1 MAAKPR
7 PAGRREAAKDRYGK
21 AAASFA
27 AIARRSAVELW
38 GIAREMVRIP
48 AALFMR
54 VAEILGAW
62 VLRGW
67 LLLWPVLV
75 AAWHLAGRGLKLA
88 QRVVT
93 PARAVVL
100 VALLTA
106 VALAGSQWADL
117 RGITIGTN
125 NYIGLEEIAPPPQV
139 ETQTVGKRS
148 RVAGTAARDPRRSSS
163 WSAAHGA
170 ARSSPGSSSR
180 WEPRWSRSRSSST
193 GRRASTRAQLDIQYE
208 SVTATLLTGFW
219 AQLVSGVVLILL
231 APLLIRTLRAAP
243 ATAKRRSGPK
253 PRGFLNRRSADRR
266 DPAEPQRPAV
276 RAGRLE
282 RLLPWTCIAAAAIL
296 FASQLMILFEFTPP
310 GAEPLSE
317 RTGIDQHGPAI
328 LITSGFAILC
338 VIALWLMPQPSASGA
353 LDGIRAARR
362 RRSPSRSQPWA
373 SSAFSSSS
381 SIDLPNAGTVVG
393 TLE

>member
-1 MAAKPR
+1 MRLRKPSSRASKASKSRTRSRQRAAARPR

-27 AIARRSAVELW
+27 TIARRTAIELG

-54 VAEILGAW
+54 LAEILGAW

-75 AAWHLAGRGLKLA
+75 AAWRLAGRGLALA

-93 PARAVVL
+93 PGRAVVL
-100 VALLTA
+100 VALVTA

-139 ETQTVGKRS
+139 ETQTVGNAHAWLGLPLAILAVLIVVGS
-148 RVAGTAARDPRRSSS
+148 ARGRPKLARLLVGV
-163 WSAAHGA
+163 GA
-170 ARSSPGSSSR
+170 AVLAISLFVDRPKGLDK
-180 WEPRWSRSRSSST
+180 
-193 GRRASTRAQLDIQYE
+193 GDLDIQYE

-231 APLLIRTLRAAP
+231 APLLIRTLSPAS
-243 ATAKRRSGPK
+243 ATASRRSGPK
-253 PRGFLNRRSADRR
+253 PARFRKPSFRRSK
-266 DPAEPQRPAV
+266 
-276 RAGRLE
+276 
-282 RLLPWTCIAAAAIL
+282 
-296 FASQLMILFEFTPP
+296 
-310 GAEPLSE
+310 
-317 RTGIDQHGPAI
+317 GP
-328 LITSGFAILC
+328 S
-338 VIALWLMPQPSASGA
+338 
-353 LDGIRAARR
+353 RAAEA
-362 RRSPSRSQPWA
+362 PQ
-373 SSAFSSSS
+373 
-381 SIDLPNAGTVVG
+381 
-393 TLE
+393 